1 MASSYRFV
9 TSASDRRTRRQR
21 YNLAMN
27 GATSSSPALRKLL
40 FGLLAL
46 FVVLHN
52 DLWWWDDPSF
62 VLGFPIALTYHL
74 AYCLVAVGLMT
85 LLARFAWPTELEALA
100 EEEVTAPL
108 PQTDD
113 TTGGAP

>member
-1 MASSYRFV
+1 
-9 TSASDRRTRRQR
+9 
-21 YNLAMN
+21 MN
-27 GATSSSPALRKLL
+27 GATSSSPTLRKLL

-46 FVVLHN
+46 FVALHN

-62 VLGFPIALTYHL
+62 VLGFPVALTYHV
-74 AYCLVAVGLMT
+74 AYCLVAACLMG

-100 EEEVTAPL
+100 EDDTAAPRSR
-108 PQTDD
+108 TED